1 MIRLLLMFALGTQL
15 VPATAADTGGAAQS
29 ITDSAL
35 NLTSGQFAGVVT
47 NQAMTVA
54 GQDFYQYFSALWYD
68 KPLAEQFSLAV
79 RERPSARQGNQVQV
93 EFAGRTVFEAL
104 LPAARG
110 NVRALSEYAVEVAY
124 EAVSAAAAQRLL
136 FREPDLAAD
145 EF

>member
-1 MIRLLLMFALGTQL
+1 MIRLLLMIALGVQIL
-15 VPATAADTGGAAQS
+15 PARSADAATGTTERTLG
-29 ITDSAL
+29 
-35 NLTSGQFAGVVT
+35 GMVT
-47 NQAMTVA
+47 NQTMTAA

-79 RERPSARQGNQVQV
+79 REKPSARQGNKIQIDY
-93 EFAGRTVFEAL
+93 ASRTVFEGV
-104 LPAARG
+104 LPTARG

-124 EAVSAAAAQRLL
+124 EAISNAEAQRLL